1 MGYQNKKM
9 GKKSGN
15 FDKYQ
20 IEIIKFFRDIGI
32 NILKHRK
39 INGIIVEIDDSIEIS
54 PNGEELDNKFVIGII
69 STNLKKLSRD
79 KIIEDNGNGLAYEVV
94 DDIVF
99 SVDGNFTFEA
109 LAEHENLLDENGI
122 LEYVQEAVNEGIC
135 ELSEEFD
142 IVVVKQI
149 EIAEFEDI
157 SNDINDRW

>member
-1 MGYQNKKM
+1 MGCQNKKM
-9 GKKSGN
+9 GKKNGN

-39 INGIIVEIDDSIEIS
+39 INGIIVEVDDSIEIS
-54 PNGEELDNKFVIGII
+54 PNGEELDNMFVIGII
-69 STNLKKLSRD
+69 STDLKKLSRD

-99 SVDGNFTFEA
+99 SVDSNFTFEA

-157 SNDINDRW
+157 SNDINDR